1 MHQPCTEAM
10 NGPACPSTKTQL
22 PPQRNPA
29 ISALHHTAALVQ
41 SILVLITDAPNCE
54 LCEEALKHLED
65 IDDDADAVG
74 VRMVM
79 TDDKEFV
86 KMYGIEEFPTVV
98 YFEKDNPHIY
108 NGNFGFFFG
117 TK

>member
-1 MHQPCTEAM
+1 MLLQSHIFFPNQVITFH
-10 NGPACPSTKTQL
+10 KYK
-22 PPQRNPA
+22 
-29 ISALHHTAALVQ
+29 LVL
-41 SILVLITDAPNCE
+41 SILVLIADAPNCE

-117 TK
+117 KK